1 MNADDVN
8 RPPVAVL
15 IDADNISHSSVK
27 DIFRIVYGIGEPIY
41 RRAYGMVNCFADS
54 EGGWAKAQREYGIVA
69 RPQVSNVVGKNVA
82 DIALVIDAMTLLY
95 KGACEGIC
103 IVSNDSDFTALAAII
118 REEGK
123 AVYGIG
129 GSMAPE
135 SFRKACTHFYELKT
149 TMAKTDEKKPSSAV
163 TKQPTKTARLLQCPR
178 CGEKLMASRTKSNQ
192 DCKTCPICGG
202 MTAKLSML
210 GNMFAYETLAQIR
223 ERAAMSGQPGCVC
236 PDCGFQMSIVKVAL
250 GEQHVEIDVCP
261 KCEAIWYDKDE
272 FETLVP
278 SDGLLQPTVSA
289 GKAYRRDMTIA
300 LAADLR
306 SKKLHVNFLSQLKTS
321 MKKVYFV
328 PVPDISLIISNLM
341 SQKVIS
347 IDSSTGKTIVNE

>member
-1 MNADDVN
+1 
-8 RPPVAVL
+8 
-15 IDADNISHSSVK
+15 
-27 DIFRIVYGIGEPIY
+27 
-41 RRAYGMVNCFADS
+41 
-54 EGGWAKAQREYGIVA
+54 
-69 RPQVSNVVGKNVA
+69 
-82 DIALVIDAMTLLY
+82 
-95 KGACEGIC
+95 
-103 IVSNDSDFTALAAII
+103 
-118 REEGK
+118 
-123 AVYGIG
+123 
-129 GSMAPE
+129 
-135 SFRKACTHFYELKT
+135 
-149 TMAKTDEKKPSSAV
+149 
-163 TKQPTKTARLLQCPR
+163 
-178 CGEKLMASRTKSNQ
+178 
-192 DCKTCPICGG
+192 
-202 MTAKLSML
+202 
-210 GNMFAYETLAQIR
+210 
-223 ERAAMSGQPGCVC
+223 MSGQPGGVC
-236 PDCGFQMSIVKVAL
+236 PDCGFQMSIVKGAL

-347 IDSSTGKTIVNE
+347 IDSSTGKIIVNE